1 MRLLE
6 SKVHCK
12 CWTLKSSYI
21 QLSHGPH
28 GWANEFAAEREQ
40 HGGTEN
46 EWVNE
51 FSKLNVNDW
60 SDEFERQVADGVLGD
75 TSADNWANAYDE

>member
-1 MRLLE
+1 MPNLIL
-6 SKVHCK
+6 CYL
-12 CWTLKSSYI
+12 TI
-21 QLSHGPH
+21 QLSQGPH
-28 GWANEFAAEREQ
+28 GWANEFATERGKQGLAED
-40 HGGTEN
+40 

-75 TSADNWANAYDE
+75 SSADNWANAYDE